1 MSRHDARRPLVVL
14 ADESPVS
21 GLRCS
26 ADASLSFP
34 DLATL
39 DMFSDTD
46 GRATV
51 CDAAGR
57 VVGLQE
63 GFRRAAEKAG
73 RVCVCVGHTRASCR
87 VRLPLTQRIPL
98 AVTGASA
105 IRHPPHLLDRRVLD
119 RRPNLSSSDWDA
131 LVLGQPPS
139 KSGSPSTAENVQVP
153 LPGGLSLLWTLLVC
167 KKGATVASCVRSRCP
182 ERMAGCLSV
191 LIVDA
196 ALGYSI
202 WCYTAQSDSHLT
214 DAAVS
219 QIALTQAE
227 GATYVDWLLGWPA
240 GFKGNAQLNRVLG
253 GLAKAL
259 LVEAN
264 PVPFVATAISAG
276 AAWLGPALSAALGVS
291 GLLGL
296 CADLLGLMCLNVRVG
311 MLGFGVLY
319 TTAKSVLVD
328 LSRMLRGQRFNC
340 LRHRI
345 DPHSFDAQQKLVGA
359 LLFAVMFFLFP
370 TIAAYF
376 VFFLLWHTAVQ
387 CARDALFLAASLLLC
402 FPYVG
407 LLAYPLYRPSLPSLS
422 LTLRPAARAAD
433 APACCVFSIARNTLP
448 AAGLFD
454 EAAATVRLWRTHNPL
469 RQAARILASGGAA
482 AAPEAASRS

>member
-1 MSRHDARRPLVVL
+1 MSRHDARRTLVVL
-14 ADESPVS
+14 ADESPVTTP
-21 GLRCS
+21 RCS
-26 ADASLSFP
+26 VDASSSSFP

-39 DMFSDTD
+39 DVFSDTD
-46 GRATV
+46 GSATV
-51 CDAAGR
+51 RDADGR
-57 VVGLQE
+57 VVGLRE

-87 VRLPLTQRIPL
+87 VRLPLTQRIPA
-98 AVTGASA
+98 AVTRASTA
-105 IRHPPHLLDRRVLD
+105 AHPAHLLDRRVLD
-119 RRPNLSSSDWDA
+119 RRSNLSSSVWDE
-131 LVLGQPPS
+131 LVLGQPL
-139 KSGSPSTAENVQVP
+139 SGSGPPSTGEDVQVP

-167 KKGATVASCVRSRCP
+167 KKGTTIASCVRSRCP

-191 LIVDA
+191 LVVDA
-196 ALGYSI
+196 ALGYFV
-202 WCYTAQSDSHLT
+202 WCYTVQSNSHLT

-264 PVPFVATAISAG
+264 PVPFVAAAVSAG
-276 AAWLGPALSAALGVS
+276 AVWLGPALSAALGAS

-311 MLGFGVLY
+311 MLVFGVFF

-340 LRHRI
+340 LRHRT

-370 TIAAYF
+370 TVAAYF

-433 APACCVFSIARNTLP
+433 ASACCVFGLTRNTLSP
-448 AAGLFD
+448 AGLLD

-469 RQAARILASGGAA
+469 RQAARILASGGA
-482 AAPEAASRS
+482 SST